1 MSGFAGWTSM
11 VWAQARLNQ
20 TVLLRQ
26 RGLAFSVLL
35 LPLFMAFA
43 YTSADGGPGATV
55 NGVPVAVFA
64 AVGAVA
70 MVFPFSYMTISTGI
84 VVRREERVYK
94 RLRGSALPTSAIFA
108 GDILHATLVGAVQGA
123 VILVYVI
130 TMVGAPVPRNIPLM
144 VLAFLLGAAV
154 FAALAIGTAGLIPN
168 YEVAQ
173 LVALPVLLV
182 CMFGSGMMLPLSE
195 LPDWGQRVAER
206 LPLTPIVTMMRTA
219 FLGRDF
225 SRDDAPEVGFLEAF
239 QVSAVGLGVALLWIG
254 VGLWST
260 RRYFRWDPRRV

>member
-1 MSGFAGWTSM
+1 MNGFASWASM

-43 YTSADGGPGATV
+43 YTSGDAQGGATV
-55 NGVPVAVFA
+55 SGVPMTVFA
-64 AVGAVA
+64 AVGAIAV
-70 MVFPFSYMTISTGI
+70 VFPFSYMTITTGI

-108 GDILHATLVGAVQGA
+108 GDILHATLVGAVQGG
-123 VILVYVI
+123 VILAYVI
-130 TMVGAPVPRNIPLM
+130 AVVGAPVPRNIPLM
-144 VLAFLLGAAV
+144 LLAFVLGAAV
-154 FAALAIGTAGLIPN
+154 FAALAIGTSGLIPN

-195 LPDWGQRVAER
+195 LPEWGQRVAER
-206 LPLTPIVTMMRTA
+206 LPLTPVVTMMRTA

-225 SRDDAPEVGFLEAF
+225 GRDGAPEVGFLEAF
-239 QVSAVGLGVALLWIG
+239 QSSAAGLGVALLWIG
-254 VGLWST
+254 VSLWCT
-260 RRYFRWDPRRV
+260 RRYFRWDPRRA